1 MLQLDMV
8 EVEVEPHI
16 VMHVDEFDEADINEL
31 LSYVIRQME
40 VNEFTQL
47 QVEMNVMYVTDIVYI
62 SSHQLEHLKLL
73 VNFYTI
79 YHYTMQTLT
88 IKID

>member
-1 MLQLDMV
+1 MLQLDTV
-8 EVEVEPHI
+8 EVEVELHI

-40 VNEFTQL
+40 VNEFIQL